1 MSSDDSVLYRVGK
14 TKMSSCSSEQ
24 SFYSVFPP
32 LKLTSD
38 GQLLQYE
45 SDTKTLKELDIKE
58 NSILQVSHTS
68 VASSIPGSTVSPS
81 LLPTPKRKS
90 IPHNLLVELEA
101 IPFLLRLATAVHEH
115 GNAMSTMVW
124 KLLAILPT
132 SPKEIARATSAIS
145 EDTNDWEKI
154 FGKIIFY
161 KTDRAAVVHQRQQG
175 GGGVNRQGS

>member
-1 MSSDDSVLYRVGK
+1 MIYHVGK
-14 TKMSSCSSEQ
+14 TKASACSSEQ
-24 SFYSVFPP
+24 SFSSSFPP

-68 VASSIPGSTVSPS
+68 VASSMPGSTVSPS
-81 LLPTPKRKS
+81 LLPAPRRKS
-90 IPHNLLVELEA
+90 TPHSLLVELDA

-115 GNAMSTMVW
+115 GDAMSTNVW

-132 SPKEIARATSAIS
+132 SPREIARAAAAVSQ
-145 EDTNDWEKI
+145 DTKDWEKF
-154 FGKIIFY
+154 FGNIQPFKR
-161 KTDRAAVVHQRQQG
+161 T
-175 GGGVNRQGS
+175 